1 MRFKKITKPSEVDLN
16 IVGAKLLLGNQLL
29 DGGISIEEGKIIKI
43 GKEPSLP
50 KADKIHDVKGLL
62 TIPGLIDTH
71 VHLRD
76 LQLSYKEDFHTGTC
90 AAAAGGFTTI
100 LDMPNNIPPTYSAA
114 NLRLRRDEAM
124 TKVIVNVGFHAGL
137 VDDKS
142 EIRKMSSMGIYSFKL
157 YMNNRHSQIDIENDA
172 ALAENFSTCKMINV
186 PITVHAEDRPTI
198 EQRINKFKGKPI
210 ELKDYCYIHDSDVE
224 EKAVKR
230 IIGIAE
236 KTGATIHICH
246 ISNGSTIDE
255 IEKARDKGISV
266 TGEITPHHMILSQD
280 DLEKLGGWALM
291 DPPLRKISE
300 TENLWNSLSN
310 KEFLTVASDHAPHTL
325 LEKSSQDIR
334 EIIPGIPGLET
345 TLPIL
350 LTKVS
355 RGRLSLS
362 AIPQIL
368 AERPAKI
375 FGLKGKGELSEGA
388 DADITILDLKKEF
401 VIDPDK
407 FHSKARYSPFAGEN
421 CVGCVSKVF
430 LAGKMI
436 FENGEILTPPGSGQ
450 VLGVQT

>member
-1 MRFKKITKPSEVDLN
+1 LRFKKITKPSEVDLN

-280 DLEKLGGWALM
+280 DLEKLGGW
-291 DPPLRKISE
+291 D
-300 TENLWNSLSN
+300 
-310 KEFLTVASDHAPHTL
+310 TL

-362 AIPQIL
+362 AIPKIL